1 MRGSG
6 VGSGVGLGLGL
17 GSSSGLSQD
26 TDAHPCSA
34 EAAHGSEDSEA
45 DWTGGVESR
54 RQFLPHNSQSPKRN
68 IESLRKHPPTSNHAT
83 TASGPKETARC
94 F

>member
-1 MRGSG
+1 MGLRYGLRCGLRCGSQMWTQEWGSG

-26 TDAHPCSA
+26 TDAHPCSS

-54 RQFLPHNSQSPKRN
+54 RQSSVTWF
-68 IESLRKHPPTSNHAT
+68 
-83 TASGPKETARC
+83 
-94 F
+94 

>member
-1 MRGSG
+1 MR
-6 VGSGVGLGLGL
+6 GSGVGLGLGL

-26 TDAHPCSA
+26 TDAHPCSS

-54 RQFLPHNSQSPKRN
+54 RQSSVTWF
-68 IESLRKHPPTSNHAT
+68 
-83 TASGPKETARC
+83 
-94 F
+94 